1 MNCYSKIIVNSM
13 RYKIIMYFLGIFK
26 HFKAI
31 KRAKCG
37 LKADKDFKFGYKRVD
52 VGLVKHDNFLW

>member
-1 MNCYSKIIVNSM
+1 MNYCSKIIVNSTY
-13 RYKIIMYFLGIFK
+13 YKIIMYFLGIFK

-31 KRAKCG
+31 KRGKCG
-37 LKADKDFKFGYKRVD
+37 LKIDKDFKFGYKRVD